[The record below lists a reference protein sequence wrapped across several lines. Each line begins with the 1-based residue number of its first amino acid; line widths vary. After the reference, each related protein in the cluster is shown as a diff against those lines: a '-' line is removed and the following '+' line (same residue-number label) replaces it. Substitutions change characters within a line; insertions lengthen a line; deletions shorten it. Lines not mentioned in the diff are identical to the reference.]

1 MKEQKS
7 DFRFSVSPGL
17 TKQLLDKLIDSAV
30 EKIPYVSVL
39 VINPDDHKS
48 TGIGTYQY
56 RKLKVQIH
64 KYCPN
69 GTVYLTTKKLSN
81 ALIPLT

>member
-1 MKEQKS
+1 MKEQKN
-7 DFRFSVSPGL
+7 DFRVSVSPAF
-17 TKQLLDKLIDSAV
+17 TKQLLDKLIDIAV
-30 EKIPYVSVL
+30 KKIPCTSVL

-64 KYCPN
+64 RYCPS

-81 ALIPLT
+81 AQIR